1 MSLDRFHEGLLES
14 ASVSPLGAALP
25 DWQPDLERLK
35 RETQQ
40 AKDSGRSDPWTL
52 AEAECWIDLIDAEIA
67 AYAYLGADEAP
78 PVPLLRTWKAELGA
92 LVRVLQALERS
103 GSAFGPHSAEQNLVA

>member
-1 MSLDRFHEGLLES
+1 MSLDRFDEELLES
-14 ASVSPLGAALP
+14 ASVSAPGAALP

-35 RETQQ
+35 RETRQ

-67 AYAYLGADEAP
+67 AHAHLGADQTVA
-78 PVPLLRTWKAELGA
+78 VPLLRTWKAELGA
-92 LVRVLQALERS
+92 LVRVLQALEH
-103 GSAFGPHSAEQNLVA
+103 GSSARGLHAADHSLAA